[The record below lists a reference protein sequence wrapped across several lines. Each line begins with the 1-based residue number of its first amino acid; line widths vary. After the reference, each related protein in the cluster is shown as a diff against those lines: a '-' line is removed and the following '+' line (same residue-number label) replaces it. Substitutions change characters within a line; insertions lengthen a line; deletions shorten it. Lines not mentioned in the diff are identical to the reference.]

1 MADRRELLGRMRETL
16 ADLYDDQASALRVV
30 DDVGLNAAQIERADR
45 TLNFWH
51 SILREAERQGKMDAL
66 LELALKEYP
75 ARTDLADLLEQYH
88 ALMAPQ
94 SRPSPIPREPGP
106 EVQSTQVL
114 APAPM
119 RGWAWLWPAIAAMVV
134 IVGVVWVLSS
144 RAGSNAA
151 RTSTPTGSTVASS
164 TVASPTITSSTVASA
179 PTVAPSPTAAPAVT
193 AAPAATT
200 AGHIV
205 AAPRPGSFA
214 AYFDGLADARV
225 TILEP
230 GTNNFLLVGIDLSR
244 AEPIGYLFTLNDQP
258 FGAMRF
264 NFIQANRF
272 FRIESIVD
280 ADCQPIENYVNAG
293 RGGNRKV
300 LQIWDTLQLTLGT
313 QGYDLRMGLLDA
325 DASSPNFLIDVY
337 FREQEPAQE

>member
-1 MADRRELLGRMRETL
+1 MT
-16 ADLYDDQASALRVV
+16 
-30 DDVGLNAAQIERADR
+30 
-45 TLNFWH
+45 
-51 SILREAERQGKMDAL
+51 
-66 LELALKEYP
+66 
-75 ARTDLADLLEQYH
+75 
-88 ALMAPQ
+88 
-94 SRPSPIPREPGP
+94 
-106 EVQSTQVL
+106 
-114 APAPM
+114 
-119 RGWAWLWPAIAAMVV
+119 V

-144 RAGSNAA
+144 RGGSNAA
-151 RTSTPTGSTVASS
+151 LTSTPNG
-164 TVASPTITSSTVASA
+164 STVASA
-179 PTVAPSPTAAPAVT
+179 PTAAPSPTVASSPSVTLAPTDAPAVT
-193 AAPAATT
+193 AAPAATV
-200 AGHIV
+200 AGPA
-205 AAPRPGSFA
+205 AAPRPGCFA

-244 AEPIGYLFTLNDQP
+244 AEPIGYLFTLNGQP

-280 ADCQPIENYVNAG
+280 ADCQPIEDYVNAG
-293 RGGNRKV
+293 RGGNRNV